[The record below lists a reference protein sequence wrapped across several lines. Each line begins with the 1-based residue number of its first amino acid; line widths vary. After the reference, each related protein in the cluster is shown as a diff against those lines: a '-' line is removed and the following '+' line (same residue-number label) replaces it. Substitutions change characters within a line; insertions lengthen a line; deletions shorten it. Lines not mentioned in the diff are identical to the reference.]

1 MTFIF
6 SNVNK
11 LIFSG
16 LQMIEKSLFKVKT
29 FYFPRYF
36 VANLHTLNFMSTTL
50 SKTFKK
56 ANLSILK
63 GLTFLKII

>member
-1 MTFIF
+1 
-6 SNVNK
+6 
-11 LIFSG
+11 
-16 LQMIEKSLFKVKT
+16 MIEKSLFKVKT